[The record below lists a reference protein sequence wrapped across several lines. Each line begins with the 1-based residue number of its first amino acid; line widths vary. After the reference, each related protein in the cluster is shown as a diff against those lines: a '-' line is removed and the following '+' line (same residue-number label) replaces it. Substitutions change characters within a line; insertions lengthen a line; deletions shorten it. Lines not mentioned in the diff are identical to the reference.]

1 MLLAAF
7 AFGAEVL
14 RTFAYIDGFNLYNRA
29 LIKTPQ
35 FKWLGLRLFCASF
48 LADNDRCEIKY
59 YTARVAGRR
68 DPGQPGRQN
77 AYLRALR
84 TIDGLSVF
92 FGNFLPKQIRRP
104 LVSPIPGLLRYV
116 DVPTTEEKGS
126 DESISPLTW
135 FGMEPGTRTM

>member
-59 YTARVAGRR
+59 YTARVFRKTR
-68 DPGQPGRQN
+68 P
-77 AYLRALR
+77 R
-84 TIDGLSVF
+84 TTG
-92 FGNFLPKQIRRP
+92 
-104 LVSPIPGLLRYV
+104 
-116 DVPTTEEKGS
+116 TTKRVL
-126 DESISPLTW
+126 ESA
-135 FGMEPGTRTM
+135 

>member
-1 MLLAAF
+1 MA
-7 AFGAEVL
+7 
-14 RTFAYIDGFNLYNRA
+14 RPPI
-29 LIKTPQ
+29 I
-35 FKWLGLRLFCASF
+35 LRLISF